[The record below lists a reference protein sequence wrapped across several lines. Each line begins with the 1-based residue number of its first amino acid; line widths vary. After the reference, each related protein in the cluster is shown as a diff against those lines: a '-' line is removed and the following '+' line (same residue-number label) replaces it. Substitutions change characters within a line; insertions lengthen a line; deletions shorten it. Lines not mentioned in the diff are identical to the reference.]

1 MALTESHLPRHSHTG
16 PSHSHPAGTLA
27 ASGGGS
33 HRHDLLSGIDT
44 YISLYRVGVSAS
56 SSGNWFGA
64 FDGLSTTEMRPN
76 GSFRTIKTTTAPAHT
91 HGVTGSTGAAG
102 TGSTGTTGG
111 GKPFDN
117 RPAYQDVHAWRR
129 TA

>member
-1 MALTESHLPRHSHTG
+1 MRWRDWREAGAQSAIITVALT
-16 PSHSHPAGTLA
+16 
-27 ASGGGS
+27 
-33 HRHDLLSGIDT
+33 
-44 YISLYRVGVSAS
+44 SAS

-64 FDGLSTTEMRPN
+64 FDGLSTTETRPN